1 MVSGM
6 YLGEL
11 VRLIILDF
19 IERELIF
26 VEEMNMIHYR
36 HALFTKGSFYA
47 KYLHEIESDND
58 EYQNTKRIIREIAGI
73 VNASNDDYAVI
84 KYICQLITSRAA
96 KLSAAALTVLL
107 HRMNKKNVSIAV
119 DGSLFRYHP
128 YLQLELESVLFDL
141 LDPSIKVRL
150 VLKLKKIT
158 LRFISI

>member
-1 MVSGM
+1 MISGM

-19 IERELIF
+19 IESELIF
-26 VEEMNMIHYR
+26 VEEMNMVHYR

-47 KYLHEIESDND
+47 KYLNEIQSDND
-58 EYQNTKRIIREIAGI
+58 DYSNTKRIMQEVAGV
-73 VNASNDDYAVI
+73 VNGNNDDYAVI

-128 YLQLELESVLFDL
+128 YLQLELESVLTNL

-150 VLKLKKIT
+150 VLIKEE
-158 LRFISI
+158 ISFN